1 MGVAYAHITASL
13 GSIAVAVIDIIV
25 LRDMLNKGNKGLE
38 IVEMLEILRRY
49 LSRVV
54 LSFLGGFLVLLYNCW
69 VVRYWLYYYYYIVFI
84 GAAHIETSTAFS
96 IYSAPGI
103 IFTPLASI

>member
-69 VVRYWLYYYYYIVFI
+69 GLDI
-84 GAAHIETSTAFS
+84 GYTITIISFL
-96 IYSAPGI
+96 SAPLI
-103 IFTPLASI
+103 